1 MKGLACSFTHIIRLC
16 PSMEL
21 SRIQAVLYT
30 LDALHLG
37 YCNKVA
43 HTLLVTISV
52 TKHCEQ
58 TQWYYHYITPF
69 HSEGSQSTDMSINI
83 LRLISNYQNCT
94 IFYVLL
100 KTLELEL

>member
-16 PSMEL
+16 RSMEL

-43 HTLLVTISV
+43 HTLSVTISV
-52 TKHCEQ
+52 AEHCEQ
-58 TQWYYHYITPF
+58 TQWYYHYTGPI
-69 HSEGSQSTDMSINI
+69 HSEGSQYVDM
-83 LRLISNYQNCT
+83 LICIIDY
-94 IFYVLL
+94 L
-100 KTLELEL
+100 K